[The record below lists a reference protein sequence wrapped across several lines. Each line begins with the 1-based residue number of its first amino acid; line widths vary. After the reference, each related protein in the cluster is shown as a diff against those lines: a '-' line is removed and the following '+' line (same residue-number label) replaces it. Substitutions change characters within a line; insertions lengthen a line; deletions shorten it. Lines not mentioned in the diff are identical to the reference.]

1 MSTVTHVLGPTLM
14 PRFLMPR
21 FYRAIVQRVAVGG
34 PVRYHAMPEHGG
46 LGRTDRVVDGFRA
59 LIEEAE
65 SRSERVRL
73 VGHSLGG
80 IIAWVLAH
88 EYPRVIEFAELWCAP
103 VRGTALAN
111 VLVPVAESRFLAP
124 ASRWLRGYDRPL
136 SGPLVRAVYTPLDQL
151 AVPAMRACYLE
162 GDQVENHVVTPF
174 RRTSLRANEFLHR
187 GAGEHVTLP
196 RSPAVNTRLD
206 DHDAGLGRRM
216 WT

>member
-21 FYRAIVQRVAVGG
+21 FYDAVVRRVSSGD
-34 PVRYHAMPEHGG
+34 VRYHAMPERGG
-46 LGRTDRVVDGFRA
+46 LGRSDRVVDRFRA
-59 LIEEAE
+59 MIEQADA
-65 SRSERVRL
+65 RSEQVRL

-88 EYPRVIEFAELWCAP
+88 EYPRVIEMAELWCAP

-124 ASRWLRGYDRPL
+124 ASRWLRRYDRPL
-136 SGPLVRAVYTPLDQL
+136 SGPLVRAIYTPLDQL
-151 AVPAMRACYLE
+151 AVPAVRACYLE
-162 GDQVENHVVTPF
+162 GDSVENHVVTPF
-174 RRTSLRANEFLHR
+174 RVPSVRPNEFVHR
-187 GAGEHVTLP
+187 GGGEHVTLP
-196 RSPAVNTRLD
+196 RSTAVNRHLE
-206 DHDAGLGRRM
+206 DHDAGLGRRL